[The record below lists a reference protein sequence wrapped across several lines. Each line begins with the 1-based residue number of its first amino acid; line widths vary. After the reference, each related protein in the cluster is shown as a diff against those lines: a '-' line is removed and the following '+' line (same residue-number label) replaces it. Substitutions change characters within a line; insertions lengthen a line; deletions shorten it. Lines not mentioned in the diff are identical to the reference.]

1 MSMNAEDYPRDI
13 RITKIEQV
21 TLKVD
26 RPEIGTNSRA
36 EEIIYPEPNW
46 KWDEGVIRIH
56 NSDGTLGWGV
66 GRADAELAAR
76 ALNRSPFDLIAPGA
90 GVSDEFRDIENAL
103 WDSIGKILGEPVY
116 QLIGDQSYA
125 DWLPVYDS
133 AIYFNDL
140 LYDSKEAGLK
150 RIAEDAE
157 SSVRNGFRACKM
169 KIGRGCFL
177 MDHDEGLKRDI
188 EVVKIVREVVGEDFT
203 IHVDANNGYT
213 YHETVAFLDA
223 TSDVG
228 IFWIEEMFEEEVEAY
243 RNLKAA
249 IKERNLKTLIA
260 DGEGR
265 SREPLEFYTPFFEE
279 GVLDVIQHDIRALGI
294 TGWRRLSA
302 MAGEHGV
309 KCAPHNWSSLLGL
322 FLSFQLGKTIPNFL
336 YGECATLASDVID
349 TSGYVFKDGAF
360 SVPDTPGLGLELN
373 QRVYDEQYAG
383 RENWVV
389 ES

>member
-76 ALNRSPFDLIAPGA
+76 ALNRSPFDLIDPGA

-103 WDSIGKILGEPVY
+103 WDSIGKILGKPVY
-116 QLIGDQSYA
+116 ELIGDQCYA

-177 MDHDEGLKRDI
+177 MDHDEGLTRDI
-188 EVVKIVREVVGEDFT
+188 EVVKIVREVVGEDFN

-265 SREPLEFYTPFFEE
+265 SREPLEFYTPFFKE
-279 GVLDVIQHDIRALGI
+279 GVAGCYPTRHSCAWHYRLASAFRHGGGTRREVRAAQLVIAARALSEF
-294 TGWRRLSA
+294 SA
-302 MAGEHGV
+302 WQDDSELPLRGV
-309 KCAPHNWSSLLGL
+309 RHPR
-322 FLSFQLGKTIPNFL
+322 
-336 YGECATLASDVID
+336 
-349 TSGYVFKDGAF
+349 
-360 SVPDTPGLGLELN
+360 
-373 QRVYDEQYAG
+373 QRCD
-383 RENWVV
+383 
-389 ES
+389 